1 MREYNVESPNQDCKR
16 FNSQVRRNTLP
27 IWVYYL
33 SMPGVL
39 GTETHT
45 NKYLVCRVHTPGHL
59 HKKICLSIFFSRGWL
74 FLSARRRVL
83 PQSLSFSFFVRLE
96 PHTSL
101 AVPLS
106 GCEHLFYN
114 NKGAVS
120 RDFLPCLP
128 FFISW
133 IEAIWGPDK
142 QDKMVLLENS
152 FLRRYSQK
160 FRLRV
165 VLACAE
171 SNSAL
176 AYIAQSRTRRRLTLC
191 GVGNWNV
198 RKSKIG

>member
-1 MREYNVESPNQDCKR
+1 MREYNVESPNQGRKR

-106 GCEHLFYN
+106 GCEHLFYII
-114 NKGAVS
+114 KGAVS
-120 RDFLPCLP
+120 RDFLPCLSCLP
-128 FFISW
+128 CLPSGALINRIKWFCLKIRFCGDIRKNF
-133 IEAIWGPDK
+133 D
-142 QDKMVLLENS
+142 
-152 FLRRYSQK
+152 
-160 FRLRV
+160 
-165 VLACAE
+165 
-171 SNSAL
+171 SA
-176 AYIAQSRTRRRLTLC
+176 
-191 GVGNWNV
+191 
-198 RKSKIG
+198 